1 MIDTVRRR
9 YYLLAVLHICGANMT
24 AAVLMIYLKS
34 MGLSEPQA
42 MLAYAS
48 YFLVPILMQIPTGAV
63 ADTGGRKRAFLI
75 SCGVNAVCMLAYAM
89 ADNFYWFAFAA
100 AIGGV
105 GAAYANGTL
114 DSWFVGQLNRYGG
127 EAKELDLT
135 FTYAQFF
142 KCLVAG
148 VSGLA
153 GILIA
158 GHSMQPTW
166 IVACV
171 VFVITGIVAW
181 RVMDESDFVR
191 ERLVTSRE
199 KWRLMCQ
206 TAQTGVKQGL
216 DNFRLRFV
224 IVSVTA
230 LYAAMMIPNMLWQP
244 HFLQWLPER
253 DDLGWVWLG
262 AQAFTGLGILIVLVL
277 RLWGHEI
284 YDRRTMLLCQFVI
297 AIGIMGTG
305 ALSSPVASL
314 AMYYMYQTARGA
326 FMPINVAFL
335 HRHIPSGTVR
345 ATVVS
350 IEGGG
355 HDIGSAVGLVLGAGI
370 VYLFSREIALI
381 FAGAFLLVFVAL
393 SWKTLRQ
400 R

>member
-75 SCGVNAVCMLAYAM
+75 SCGVNAVCMPAYAM
-89 ADNFYWFAFAA
+89 ADNFYWFAF
-100 AIGGV
+100 
-105 GAAYANGTL
+105 
-114 DSWFVGQLNRYGG
+114 
-127 EAKELDLT
+127 
-135 FTYAQFF
+135 
-142 KCLVAG
+142 VAG

-199 KWRLMCQ
+199 KWRLMFQ